1 MGESDA
7 YYNGGQQQYQPQPP
21 AATHPYQAPPQQPY
35 QQQPYQQGPPQ
46 NGNGNG
52 YMPAQGYNGNEKGSF
67 DEQFKIAKPKYNDLW
82 AGILLILVFAGF
94 VVVSGLAL
102 QGYSANK
109 GNAGD
114 GIYNNP
120 NDFSLNTSTVILFMF
135 VLAVAFV
142 LSYAYV
148 WMARLFPKQF
158 IWVTGIL
165 NVCWAIGT
173 AIFYLWRKYWSAGIV
188 FLIFGLFMAFCFWTW
203 ISRIPFSAL
212 MLKTTIDVSKKYGH
226 VYLVSLIGGIIAT
239 AFSAWYAITL
249 VGIYIKYQPAQD
261 NPSCADGGCSKGKV
275 IGLIAFITFAM
286 YWFSEWLKNTIH
298 TTIAGVYG
306 SWYFNPHNFPKDATR
321 ASAKRALTYS
331 FGSIALG
338 SLLVAIIQFLRQA
351 CNAARSQEGADGSM
365 LGYALFC
372 CIGCLLGILEWAVE
386 FINRYAFCHIAL
398 YGKAYFAAAKDT
410 WKMIKDRGIDALIN
424 VSAPVVIPF
433 PTTNLCRT
441 VLLDPSFPSAP
452 SSSHTLAP
460 SSPTSICTSP
470 TPPTTTT
477 ASTPASS
484 WPFPS
489 LSVSRSQTSSPHPS
503 PAVSRPSLS
512 LLVGTLRS
520 CGAITPNY
528 TTRWSGCTPR
538 FSRSFRTAKL
548 EMSRIGKN

>member
-7 YYNGGQQQYQPQPP
+7 YYNGGQQQQYNGGYQQQYQPQPP
-21 AATHPYQAPPQQPY
+21 AASYQAPPQQPY

-46 NGNGNG
+46 NGTGNGNG
-52 YMPAQGYNGNEKGSF
+52 YMPAQGYNANEKGSF

-114 GIYNNP
+114 GIYNNK
-120 NDFSLNTSTVILFMF
+120 NDFSPNTSTVILFMF

-249 VGIYIKYQPAQD
+249 VGIYVKYQPAQD
-261 NPSCADGGCSKGKV
+261 NPSCADGGCGKGKV

-338 SLLVAIIQFLRQA
+338 SLLVAIIQFLRQI
-351 CNAARSQEGADGSM
+351 CNAARNQEGADGSFV
-365 LGYALFC
+365 GYAIFC
-372 CIGCLLGILEWAVE
+372 CISCLLGLLEWAVE

-424 VSAPVVIPF
+424 DCLIGPVLSFGALFIAYACALLAYLYLYFTDPAYNSDGQYTAVVMAFSFLIGFQIANVFTTPISSGIETIFVAAGWDPQVMWRDHPELYNEMVRVYPKVQQVIKD
-433 PTTNLCRT
+433 R
-441 VLLDPSFPSAP
+441 
-452 SSSHTLAP
+452 
-460 SSPTSICTSP
+460 
-470 TPPTTTT
+470 
-477 ASTPASS
+477 
-484 WPFPS
+484 
-489 LSVSRSQTSSPHPS
+489 
-503 PAVSRPSLS
+503 
-512 LLVGTLRS
+512 
-520 CGAITPNY
+520 
-528 TTRWSGCTPR
+528 
-538 FSRSFRTAKL
+538 
-548 EMSRIGKN
+548 